1 MEKRNILLI
10 SVLGLMLVFAGF
22 NLVKAENGSDDIFD
36 DDSSSDLS
44 DIADDISTSDIVE
57 SEDEVDS
64 QRRNYVKRTIS
75 SGSGWIITGEKGA
88 LLDIHL
94 ISGYFDEGITSKGW
108 IKAGKLKL
116 KIESTENT
124 ESKKTFKI
132 ISREG
137 VTGTLVLTRE
147 TTYQTG
153 FAAWTGELNIKVGEE
168 SYDAKVNLAIEEKS
182 LGEKKL
188 KEQRDSEYISLT
200 GGLELD
206 QLSFDLKGKVESNL
220 RKIELKINDQNNV
233 EGELVLEKISATEY
247 IGKLKVEERGD
258 DDDKLSGKI
267 KVVLTM
273 DGTNLYGPVVFTQED
288 GTELAGNI
296 KLVLSRQTSTDSDD
310 SSDDSNDDSNSRSDD
325 DKKEDKSESNSGSDS
340 ESGNR
345 GFWKRFIDFFGV

>member
-1 MEKRNILLI
+1 MEKRNILLASI
-10 SVLGLMLVFAGF
+10 LSLILVFAGF

-44 DIADDISTSDIVE
+44 DITDDISTSDIVE
-57 SEDEVDS
+57 SENEVDS
-64 QRRNYVKRTIS
+64 QRKNYLKRTIS
-75 SGSGWIITGEKGA
+75 SGSGWIITGDKGA
-88 LLDIHL
+88 LLNIHL
-94 ISGYFDEGITSKGW
+94 VNGYFDGGVNSKGW

-116 KIESTENT
+116 KIESAENT

-137 VTGTLVLTRE
+137 VTGTLVLTRG

-153 FAAWTGELNIKVGEE
+153 FAAWIGELNIKVGEE

-206 QLSFDLKGKVESNL
+206 QVSFDLKGKAESNL
-220 RKIELKINDQNNV
+220 EKIELTVMGQNNAQ
-233 EGELVLEKISATEY
+233 GELVLEKISSMEY
-247 IGKLKVEERGD
+247 IGKLKVKVDG
-258 DDDKLSGKI
+258 DDDKLVGKL
-267 KVVLTM
+267 KVVFSTE
-273 DGTNLYGPVVFTQED
+273 GNVLYGTVAFANED
-288 GTELAGNI
+288 GSESTGNI
-296 KLVLSRQTSTDSDD
+296 KITLDRQVVQDSDD
-310 SSDDSNDDSNSRSDD
+310 SKADSKQRSEDEV
-325 DKKEDKSESNSGSDS
+325 KEDRSGSNSGSDS

-345 GFWKRFIDFFGV
+345 GFWKRFIDFFGA

>member
-1 MEKRNILLI
+1 MKKGNVFLASII
-10 SVLGLMLVFAGF
+10 GLMLVFAGF

-44 DIADDISTSDIVE
+44 EVTDDISTSDIVE

-88 LLDIHL
+88 LLNIHL
-94 ISGYFDEGITSKGW
+94 ISGYFDGGITSKGW

-137 VTGTLVLTRE
+137 VTGTLVLTRG

-153 FAAWTGELNIKVGEE
+153 FAVWTGEIDVKVGNET
-168 SYDAKVNLAIEEKS
+168 YDAKVNLAIEEKS

-188 KEQRDSEYISLT
+188 KDERDKADTSATGTLT
-200 GGLELD
+200 LGQESYDVKGKIESGLRRIELD
-206 QLSFDLKGKVESNL
+206 ISKTGF
-220 RKIELKINDQNNV
+220 
-233 EGELVLEKISATEY
+233 EGELVLEKANGMDY
-247 IGKLKVEERGD
+247 IGKLKIEEKEED
-258 DDDKLSGKI
+258 SKLEGKI
-267 KVVLTM
+267 A
-273 DGTNLYGPVVFTQED
+273 GTFKLEGTTLYGDIKFANKD
-288 GTELAGNI
+288 GTESTGSLKIA
-296 KLVLSRQTSTDSDD
+296 LSREVDVSEKSEDN
-310 SSDDSNDDSNSRSDD
+310 SSDDSNDNSED
-325 DKKEDKSESNSGSDS
+325 DKKEDRSGSNSGSDS
-340 ESGNR
+340 KNR
-345 GFWKRFIDFFGV
+345 GFWKRFIDFFGA